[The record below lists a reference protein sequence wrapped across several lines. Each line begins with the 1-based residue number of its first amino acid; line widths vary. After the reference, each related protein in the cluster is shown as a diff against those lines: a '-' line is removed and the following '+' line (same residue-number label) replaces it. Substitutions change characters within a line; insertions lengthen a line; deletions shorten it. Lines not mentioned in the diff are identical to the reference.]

1 MSIRGKD
8 RWETRLKSHLWW
20 HANRD
25 WIQLFALAGATAGVI
40 LALTHFV

>member
-8 RWETRLKSHLWW
+8 RWESRFKRHLWW

-25 WIQLFALAGATAGVI
+25 WIQLFTFTGAAAVGI
-40 LALTHFV
+40 LALAHFA